1 MDICAILMEECK
13 ENKMF
18 KQPEPVVLIEP
29 KVQKPLIFDKQD
41 NKVNLRRCEK
51 KKFYDASVCRHLCS
65 TTLVLKTKK
74 NLPINNC
81 EEICFELTRSSE
93 LAGEICPF
101 QKYCPNG
108 CPCENFV
115 CDKISAKDQE
125 VIPVWDLE
133 SKTDHEPEVV
143 GFNIYERRKDLR
155 RDPTTSRF
163 NVLLHSYNQNNFS
176 EEVFVKSDVLFP
188 HKWIQNYNVADINRL

>member
-93 LAGEICPF
+93 LAGEICP
-101 QKYCPNG
+101 
-108 CPCENFV
+108 
-115 CDKISAKDQE
+115 
-125 VIPVWDLE
+125 
-133 SKTDHEPEVV
+133 
-143 GFNIYERRKDLR
+143 
-155 RDPTTSRF
+155 
-163 NVLLHSYNQNNFS
+163 
-176 EEVFVKSDVLFP
+176 
-188 HKWIQNYNVADINRL
+188 